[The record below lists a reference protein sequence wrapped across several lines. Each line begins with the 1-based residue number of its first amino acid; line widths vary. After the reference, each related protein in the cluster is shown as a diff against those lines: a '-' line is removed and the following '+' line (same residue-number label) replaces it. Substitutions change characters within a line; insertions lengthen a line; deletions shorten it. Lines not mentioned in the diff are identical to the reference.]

1 MRYKYKVRELTD
13 DNKHINREQTKQI
26 LNNYQYSNIE
36 AVSNVGEEKE
46 MEAMSFKKL
55 QRKLDPKKE
64 YLVMY
69 TNKKNNACNT
79 YFIVYIPIRENN
91 NNKKGIQ
98 WQIQIN
104 INLYQLTKLTGNNWV
119 YLQQKLIGPGQR

>member
-1 MRYKYKVRELTD
+1 MRYTYKVRELTD
-13 DNKHINREQTKQI
+13 DNKHITREQTKQI
-26 LNNYQYSNIE
+26 LNNYQYSSIE

-69 TNKKNNACNT
+69 TNKKNN
-79 YFIVYIPIRENN
+79 YISTIIKGRNN
-91 NNKKGIQ
+91 G
-98 WQIQIN
+98 WSS
-104 INLYQLTKLTGNNWV
+104 
-119 YLQQKLIGPGQR
+119 